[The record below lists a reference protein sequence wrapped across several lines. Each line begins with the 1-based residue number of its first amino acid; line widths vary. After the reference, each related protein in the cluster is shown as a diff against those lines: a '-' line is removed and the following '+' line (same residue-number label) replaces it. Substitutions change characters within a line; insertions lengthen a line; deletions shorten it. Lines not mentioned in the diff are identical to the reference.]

1 MARATI
7 GKQQMC
13 GMCKDHADLQSLAM
27 QVACLSRVEA
37 VIAFQVN
44 TLGPGR
50 IYTVYIC
57 IIYRKATLTLIMLVG
72 TSFLKRVDCGVWR
85 LCCPFKI
92 RRIRYY

>member
-1 MARATI
+1 MIRATI

-44 TLGPGR
+44 TLGGGR
-50 IYTVYIC
+50 
-57 IIYRKATLTLIMLVG
+57 IYRKATLTLIMLGG
-72 TSFLKRVDCGVWR
+72 TSFHKRGDCGVYVAPCR
-85 LCCPFKI
+85 SGE
-92 RRIRYY
+92 